1 MSSDLP
7 DGKAAKEGES
17 RLGSIWFWCVMKA
30 DRPRVWNVFFLEI
43 VICARFHWFVV
54 VRVRWT

>member
-1 MSSDLP
+1 
-7 DGKAAKEGES
+7 
-17 RLGSIWFWCVMKA
+17 MKA